1 MSSYHLYLLIGQ
13 SNMAGRAAI
22 EEQDRAPLDR
32 VYLLNDQDQW
42 EPAVNPLNRYSTIR
56 KAMAMQ
62 KLGPG
67 YTFARRLAAANPDI
81 DLGLVVNVKGGS
93 SITEWAKGEHFYEEA
108 IKRVRIAEPAGTLKG
123 IIWHQ
128 GESDRDEADSYL
140 GKIEALIANLRE
152 DIGIP
157 DLPFV
162 AGEIG
167 RFVEGPEPINREIA
181 KLPGRVANTAVVTSE
196 GLTDHGDVVHFDS
209 RSQRLLGERY
219 ADRMAVLAYGAT

>member
-1 MSSYHLYLLIGQ
+1 LYLLIGQ

-22 EEQDRAPLDR
+22 EEQDRAPLNR
-32 VYLLNDQDQW
+32 VYLLTDQDQW

-56 KAMAMQ
+56 KALAMQ

-67 YTFARRLAAANPDI
+67 YTFARKLAAMNPDI
-81 DLGLVVNVKGGS
+81 EIGLVVNVKGGS
-93 SITEWAKGEHFYEEA
+93 SINEWVKGEHFYEEA
-108 IKRVRIAEPAGTLKG
+108 IKKVRIAEPAGAFKG

-128 GESDRDEADSYL
+128 GESDRTEADSYL
-140 GKIEALIANLRE
+140 AKLEALVANLRA
-152 DIGIP
+152 DMGIP

-167 RFVEGPEPINREIA
+167 RFVEGAEPINRVIRA
-181 KLPGRVANTAVVTSE
+181 LPDRVGNTAVVTAE

-219 ADRMAVLAYGAT
+219 ADRMLALAHGTT